1 MIRNSWI
8 SRAAILALGAATLA
22 GCTRMPPTTPVQG
35 VGQAAGYGYAPTTG
49 YAQTTGYAPATG
61 YGAPQPVAQP
71 AMAPTPMPIPVSDP
85 APTPAQGITGLTERK
100 PDLCGAAKIADAVG
114 KPSSV
119 IPTLG
124 LTRDYRIVEYRGI
137 EAQVYVPNRVV
148 FRLDEAGTITS
159 IDCG

>member
-1 MIRNSWI
+1 
-8 SRAAILALGAATLA
+8 
-22 GCTRMPPTTPVQG
+22 MPPTAPVQG
-35 VGQAAGYGYAPTTG
+35 TGQAAGYGYGQPTG
-49 YAQTTGYAPATG
+49 YAAPTGYTPAAGYAAG
-61 YGAPQPVAQP
+61 YGAPQPVTQP
-71 AMAPTPMPIPVSDP
+71 AAPMATPMPAPIPISDP
-85 APTPAQGITGLTERK
+85 APPPAQGITGLTERK

-124 LTRDYRIVEYRGI
+124 LTREYRIVEYRGI

>member
-1 MIRNSWI
+1 
-8 SRAAILALGAATLA
+8 
-22 GCTRMPPTTPVQG
+22 MPPTAPVQG
-35 VGQAAGYGYAPTTG
+35 TGQAAGYGYAAP
-49 YAQTTGYAPATG
+49 TGYAPAAG
-61 YGAPQPVAQP
+61 YGAPQPVTQP
-71 AMAPTPMPIPVSDP
+71 AAPMPIPVSDP
-85 APTPAQGITGLTERK
+85 APPPAQGITGLTERK

-124 LTRDYRIVEYRGI
+124 LTREYRIVEYRGI

>member
-1 MIRNSWI
+1 MIRQSWI
-8 SRAAILALGAATLA
+8 SRAAILALGAASLA
-22 GCTRMPPTTPVQG
+22 GCTRMPPTAPVQG
-35 VGQAAGYGYAPTTG
+35 VGQAAGYGYAAP
-49 YAQTTGYAPATG
+49 AGYAPAAG
-61 YGAPQPVAQP
+61 YGAPQPVPQP
-71 AMAPTPMPIPVSDP
+71 AAPIPIPVSDP
-85 APTPAQGITGLTERK
+85 APPPAQGITGLTERK

-124 LTRDYRIVEYRGI
+124 LTREYRIVEYRGI

>member
-1 MIRNSWI
+1 MIRHIWI
-8 SRAAILALGAATLA
+8 SRAAGAALGLAALA
-22 GCTRMPPTTPVQG
+22 GCNRMPPMAPVQGAAPVQG
-35 VGQAAGYGYAPTTG
+35 VAQAPGYGYAP
-49 YAQTTGYAPATG
+49 PAG
-61 YGAPQPVAQP
+61 YGAPQPAMAQP
-71 AMAPTPMPIPVSDP
+71 VAPVPAPMPIPVSDP
-85 APTPAQGITGLTERK
+85 APAPAQGISGLTERK

>member
-1 MIRNSWI
+1 MIRQSWI
-8 SRAAILALGAATLA
+8 SRAAILALGAASLA
-22 GCTRMPPTTPVQG
+22 GCTRMPPTAPVQG
-35 VGQAAGYGYAPTTG
+35 VGQAAGYGYGQPTG
-49 YAQTTGYAPATG
+49 YAAPAGYAPAAG
-61 YGAPQPVAQP
+61 YGAPQPVTQP
-71 AMAPTPMPIPVSDP
+71 AAPMPIPVSDP
-85 APTPAQGITGLTERK
+85 APPPAQGITGLTERK

-124 LTRDYRIVEYRGI
+124 LTREYRIVEYRGI